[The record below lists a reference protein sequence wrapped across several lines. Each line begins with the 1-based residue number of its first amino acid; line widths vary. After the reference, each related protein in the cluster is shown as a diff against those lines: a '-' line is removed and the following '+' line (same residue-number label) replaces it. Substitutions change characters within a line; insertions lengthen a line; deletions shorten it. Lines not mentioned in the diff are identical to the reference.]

1 MTDIATQ
8 EPTVI
13 QAGDTL
19 TWQKS
24 YADYPAND
32 SWVLHYRIINTAGK
46 FDITSTASGA
56 DHLVTATAAATAT
69 YTAGIYTLLGW
80 VTKASERYSVYSG
93 KAEVLP
99 DLAAQAA
106 GYDNRTT
113 AKKVLDLLD
122 AAMIASGANAWT
134 QSYTIEGRTISF
146 RSPGD
151 FIAYRSKIKQ
161 EVARE
166 ENADRMR
173 NGLATKNRIS
183 VRF

>member
-1 MTDIATQ
+1 MTDIAAQ
-8 EPTVI
+8 EPTTI

-19 TWQKS
+19 IWQKS
-24 YADYPAND
+24 FTDYQAND
-32 SWVLHYRIINTAGK
+32 GWVLHYRIINSAGK
-46 FDITSTASGA
+46 FDITSSASGA
-56 DHLVTATAAATAT
+56 YHLVTATAATTAT

-80 VTKASERYSVYSG
+80 VTKTTSRYSVYSG
-93 KAEVLP
+93 KVEVLP
-99 DLAAQAA
+99 DLAAQVA
-106 GYDNRTT
+106 GYDTRTT

-122 AAMIASGANAWT
+122 AAMIASGSNAWT

-151 FIAYRSKIKQ
+151 FIAYRSKVKQ

-166 ENADRMR
+166 ENADRMKS
-173 NGLATKNRIS
+173 GLATKNRIS

>member
-1 MTDIATQ
+1 MTDISTQ
-8 EPTVI
+8 EPTTI

-24 YADYPAND
+24 YSDYPAND
-32 SWVLHYRIINTAGK
+32 SWVLHYRIINSAGK
-46 FDITSTASGA
+46 FDISSSASGA
-56 DHLVTATAAATAT
+56 DHLVAATATATAT

-93 KAEVLP
+93 KVEVLP
-99 DLAAQAA
+99 DLAAQAS

-122 AAMIASGANAWT
+122 AAMIASGSNAWT
-134 QSYTIEGRTISF
+134 QSYTIDGRSMTF
-146 RSPGD
+146 RSHGD

>member
-1 MTDIATQ
+1 MTDISTQ

-24 YADYPAND
+24 FTDYPAND
-32 SWVLHYRIINTAGK
+32 NWVLHYYIINAAGK
-46 FDITSTASGA
+46 FNITSNASGA
-56 DHLVTATAAATAT
+56 NHVVSATAADTAL
-69 YTAGIYTLLGW
+69 YAAGVYTLLGW
-80 VTKASERYSVYSG
+80 VTKTTNRHSVYKG
-93 KAEVLP
+93 QIEVLP

-106 GYDNRTT
+106 GYDTRTT

-122 AAMIASGANAWT
+122 AAMVASGSNAWT

-161 EVARE
+161 EVSRE

-173 NGLATKNRIS
+173 NGMATKNRIS